1 MSGDKTLRDFKEPF
15 MEIECRNCS
24 RKGRYKVAR
33 LIEKWGPDLLI
44 RSYIASLG
52 MTCPKY
58 VRNDRHG
65 RCGIGCP
72 QLTYMFSPAPFTEE
86 YAQKQISG
94 EAGSPRAGLP
104 QSSEGSHE

>member
-1 MSGDKTLRDFKEPF
+1 MSGNETLRDFKEPF

-24 RKGRYKVAR
+24 RKGRYKVSR

-52 MTCPKY
+52 MTCHKY
-58 VRNDRHG
+58 VRGSKYD

-86 YAQKQISG
+86 YAQRQING
-94 EAGSPRAGLP
+94 EAGSRPADPP
-104 QSSEGSHE
+104 QSSEGSRA